1 MPHRYSNVARWN
13 EGDVAHAAIGCF
25 ATNGVPSSPKQPAPL
40 PSGLPW
46 LCFHQ
51 AAGRIQQPERGSH
64 RPRHAQQPAH
74 QRVTSVAGAAAPST
88 SALHSRLRAQLDRAR
103 ATSALWPGRNPAS
116 LRVHTATIDGDASA
130 GAAKSSRWRHPT
142 NRHLDQRRRGERIA
156 DRVTAIVGS
165 RRFIVVRTAIVT
177 AWIALNLLAVAY
189 RWDPYPFILLNPVFS
204 TQAAYAAPL
213 ILLSQN
219 RQADTDRI
227 TAEHDY
233 RVNQLALQHLI
244 AWHRDTHGPDCPC
257 VRQVGATAEGL
268 LTELSR
274 DL

>member
-1 MPHRYSNVARWN
+1 M
-13 EGDVAHAAIGCF
+13 
-25 ATNGVPSSPKQPAPL
+25 
-40 PSGLPW
+40 
-46 LCFHQ
+46 
-51 AAGRIQQPERGSH
+51 
-64 RPRHAQQPAH
+64 
-74 QRVTSVAGAAAPST
+74 
-88 SALHSRLRAQLDRAR
+88 
-103 ATSALWPGRNPAS
+103 
-116 LRVHTATIDGDASA
+116 
-130 GAAKSSRWRHPT
+130 
-142 NRHLDQRRRGERIA
+142 
-156 DRVTAIVGS
+156 
-165 RRFIVVRTAIVT
+165 IVT

-189 RWDPYPFILLNPVFS
+189 RWDPYPFILLNLVFS

-244 AWHRDTHGPDCPC
+244 AWHRDAHAPDCPC
-257 VRQVGATAEGL
+257 VRRVGSAAEGL